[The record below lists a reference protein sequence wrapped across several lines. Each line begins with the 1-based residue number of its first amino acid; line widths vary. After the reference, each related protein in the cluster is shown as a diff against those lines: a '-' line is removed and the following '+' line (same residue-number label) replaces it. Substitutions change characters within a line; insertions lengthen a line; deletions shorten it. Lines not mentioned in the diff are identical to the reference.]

1 MVSLTKS
8 FLTSA
13 HKISRKCS
21 NPDKVFDVMK
31 HSMRKTLKLLQSQ
44 HAVDLLYHLK
54 ERKIG
59 TMNME
64 KLCRTVCN
72 GLPDKRRKTLVE
84 IVMRWKCSDVMSC
97 LRKEKYQNTK
107 IQKECRKTNRRWKN
121 LKCSGSKKNNVA
133 VRS

>member
-1 MVSLTKS
+1 
-8 FLTSA
+8 
-13 HKISRKCS
+13 
-21 NPDKVFDVMK
+21 
-31 HSMRKTLKLLQSQ
+31 MRKTLKLLQSQ
-44 HAVDLLYHLK
+44 HTVDLLYHLK

-59 TMNME
+59 TMNVE
-64 KLCRTVCN
+64 KLCRTVCS

-84 IVMRWKCSDVMSC
+84 IVMRWKCSDAMSC

-107 IQKECRKTNRRWKN
+107 IQKECKSFLKTNRRWKN